1 MTNRPHNE
9 VPCSTE
15 VLIPG
20 AGIDDTEPRPAATGG
35 RMAFGGSPFAVL
47 PQADRG
53 ESAAAEITGRLTVE
67 TSMIG
72 ALPDPVIMVDEEDRI
87 VYANAATESLL
98 GWTPTELQG
107 RPLITIIPFWFRR
120 TQLVGFEDGTPG
132 GKGRL
137 PGRPLRLTALRS
149 NGTEISVEV
158 RWSEA
163 RREDGGLLLMASFC
177 ELEVDPER
185 RPAVARDQRL
195 TVLAEAGKV
204 LGASLDYRRTLQ
216 DLTEVGLGTLGE
228 LCAVGLV
235 EDSGRLRLVAGA
247 HVDPTKR
254 LLLEA
259 LCDQPLA
266 TCSEIATVVRRGTSR
281 VLEEVD
287 GERLGDVYE
296 SDWHRTIVRALQLG
310 PTLIAPLT
318 VRRQTIGGLV
328 FSAPPGAPRYEPADV
343 ALAEDLAQRAA
354 IAVDNAGLFTRAS
367 EVAHILQHSLLPPR
381 LPRIPGVEI
390 AARYHPAGEYLE
402 VGGDFYD
409 AFSLGRN
416 GWGLLI
422 GDVAGKGPAAAAT
435 TALVRHTTRATAR
448 RGSRFDVPA
457 AVNDA
462 LLEAEDDETFCTMIY
477 GHLRL
482 GDGAPSLDLL
492 NCGHPAP
499 LFMRAEGQIDQVE
512 CRGPLL
518 GQFPSTTV
526 DPVALAPLPGDV
538 LVFVT
543 DGVLEA
549 RPPRSG
555 PDSRWFGYEGLA
567 AVLRETRGESA
578 GTIAERIEA
587 RTVAFSGGSPGDD
600 LAVLVLRFL

>member
-1 MTNRPHNE
+1 
-9 VPCSTE
+9 
-15 VLIPG
+15 L
-20 AGIDDTEPRPAATGG
+20 
-35 RMAFGGSPFAVL
+35 FL
-47 PQADRG
+47 
-53 ESAAAEITGRLTVE
+53 
-67 TSMIG
+67 
-72 ALPDPVIMVDEEDRI
+72 
-87 VYANAATESLL
+87 
-98 GWTPTELQG
+98 
-107 RPLITIIPFWFRR
+107 
-120 TQLVGFEDGTPG
+120 
-132 GKGRL
+132 
-137 PGRPLRLTALRS
+137 
-149 NGTEISVEV
+149 
-158 RWSEA
+158 
-163 RREDGGLLLMASFC
+163 ASFC
-177 ELEVDPER
+177 ELARRVDPER

-195 TVLAEAGKV
+195 SVLAEAGKV

-266 TCSEIATVVRRGTSR
+266 TCSEIATVVRRGKSR

-287 GERLGDVYE
+287 GETLGDVYE
-296 SDWHRTIVRALQLG
+296 SDWHLTIVRALQLG

-318 VRRQTIGGLV
+318 VRRQTIGVLV
-328 FSAPPGAPRYEPADV
+328 FSAPPGAPRYERADV

-354 IAVDNAGLFTRAS
+354 IAVDNAGLFTRTS

-381 LPRIPGVEI
+381 PPRIPGVEI

-422 GDVAGKGPAAAAT
+422 ADVASKGPAAAAT

-448 RGSRFDVPA
+448 RGCRFDVPA

-526 DPVALAPLPGDV
+526 DPAALAPLPGDV

-549 RPPRSG
+549 RAPRSR

-567 AVLRETRGESA
+567 AVLRDTRGESA
-578 GTIAERIEA
+578 GTIAEMIEA